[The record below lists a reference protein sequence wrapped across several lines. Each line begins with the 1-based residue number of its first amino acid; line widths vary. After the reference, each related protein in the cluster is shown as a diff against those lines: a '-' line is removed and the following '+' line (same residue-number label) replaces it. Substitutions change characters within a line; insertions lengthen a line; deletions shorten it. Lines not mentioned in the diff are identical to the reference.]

1 MIIYMSEG
9 SPRIFI
15 LIYIKNDAYFLFLNM
30 LQIMAIRLLNDI
42 YFCIDSHF
50 GGHDVN
56 KNSSTMLQKFYLN
69 YQYIVNITQ
78 LLKKTTT
85 KKKHVFIMINRTSEE
100 KTPTHHPLFKK
111 INKYTVGNLKT
122 ALKTSENFLGEIL
135 SQNHIHIILFLGHYR
150 ESYSTFVLGGRDKK
164 ARFNIDIINRRHEM
178 SVIFRFG
185 F

>member
-9 SPRIFI
+9 SPCIFI

-56 KNSSTMLQKFYLN
+56 KNSSTMLQEFYLN
-69 YQYIVNITQ
+69 YQT
-78 LLKKTTT
+78 KT

-122 ALKTSENFLGEIL
+122 ALKTSENFLGEI
-135 SQNHIHIILFLGHYR
+135 YR
-150 ESYSTFVLGGRDKK
+150 
-164 ARFNIDIINRRHEM
+164 
-178 SVIFRFG
+178 
-185 F
+185 

>member
-1 MIIYMSEG
+1 MISI
-9 SPRIFI
+9 
-15 LIYIKNDAYFLFLNM
+15 
-30 LQIMAIRLLNDI
+30 
-42 YFCIDSHF
+42 FCIDSHF
-50 GGHDVN
+50 GGHDVT
-56 KNSSTMLQKFYLN
+56 KNSSTMLQEFYLN

-122 ALKTSENFLGEIL
+122 ALKTSEHFLGEIL

-164 ARFNIDIINRRHEM
+164 ARFNIDIVNRRHEM